1 MTTLNIY
8 PHERPKGWIEWMPH
22 AATRTVLA
30 QVQDVLAQYRE
41 HLPLTI
47 RQVFYRLVALYG
59 YDKTER
65 AYSRLCEYMNKA
77 RRAGIVDF
85 DHIRCDGWQQGVAP
99 GFDGPQGFWDA
110 VRSTAEHYRRNKQT
124 RQPQSVFVLVE
135 AAGMRP
141 QIERVASVYCA
152 PVYSSGGFDSL
163 TAKKALAD
171 VASEAGRPCV
181 FLHIGDLDPSGVCI
195 FDAMAAD
202 VQAFCSSTATPRF
215 ERVAITPEQVAH
227 YNLPT
232 APPKAI
238 QQHSP
243 SVRPLTNPCLI
254 FLRGG
259 RSNGKPSRP
268 HEEKLPRPSA
278 IRGLRCRRSRNT
290 AMPTLPFWNN
300 SRNTSRR
307 RPKTPVES

>member
-232 APPKAI
+232 APPKATDRRGAGMAETCQAEALPPDELANI
-238 QQHSP
+238 
-243 SVRPLTNPCLI
+243 VRGAIEANTDLTLFAEDCALEVADRDE
-254 FLRGG
+254 LL
-259 RSNGKPSRP
+259 
-268 HEEKLPRPSA
+268 ET
-278 IRGLRCRRSRNT
+278 IRR
-290 AMPTLPFWNN
+290 
-300 SRNTSRR
+300 
-307 RPKTPVES
+307 VV